1 MKPLIP
7 ASSSL
12 RRLSIR
18 ARMVLAMLAVAALL
32 IPVVILSVFYI
43 RSLNTVTSRIVN
55 QGIELVQT
63 GNRIPLEFARARR
76 HYENFVRTRD
86 SAEYWQA
93 QAALSRIGGLVA
105 RSRLLE
111 PALAPFLDSIAR
123 CLESFRQTAGLE
135 FTRPATDTVT
145 PPGQSSNG
153 AILILEPSL
162 PSALAAPLETRIR
175 QLNAAIVEQSD
186 STLALASRIIALHQ
200 LRGQQLSAWGQ
211 RNIVTALLI
220 TVAVLIWL
228 VIILPQQIVL
238 PVKRI
243 ANALRRAEQGDLT
256 TRINVPTKDEIG
268 SLARQLNRLF
278 ARLREFDNRKTER
291 IQLLERRFRLLAGD
305 ISEGVLVVD
314 RTPKLLYANPPME
327 PLLGCRASDA
337 TGHNLSEF
345 PRLAALAQSLE
356 ETLAGASGHQECE
369 ILPGL
374 PFSAICIE
382 ALRDASGSISGALIV
397 ITNPTAPDSDKTDTT
412 PEEQTDNPA

>member
-1 MKPLIP
+1 
-7 ASSSL
+7 
-12 RRLSIR
+12 
-18 ARMVLAMLAVAALL
+18 MVIAMLAVAALL
-32 IPVVILSVFYI
+32 IPVVVLSVFYI

-123 CLESFRQTAGLE
+123 CLEGFRQTAGLE
-135 FTRPATDTVT
+135 FTRPVTDTT
-145 PPGQSSNG
+145 PPSQSSNG

-162 PSALAAPLETRIR
+162 PSTLAAPVETRIR

-228 VIILPQQIVL
+228 VIVLPQQIVL

-256 TRINVPTKDEIG
+256 TRINVPTNDEIG

-314 RTPKLLYANPPME
+314 RTPKLLYANPPTE

-337 TGHNLSEF
+337 IGRNLSEF